1 MAIPDS
7 FLDELVSR
15 TDITELVGGYVRLTK
30 KSGANMFGLCP
41 FHSEKTPS
49 FTVNSEKQIYHCF
62 GCGKGGGAI
71 GFIREIE
78 NLRFR
83 DAVEFLARKAEM
95 AVPED
100 EGQKELTNRRRRIL
114 ELNRETARY
123 FHYMLSTLLGES
135 AREYLATRSIS
146 KASVTRFGIGVA
158 PNEWSSLL
166 DAMQRKGFSQQ
177 ELFDAGLGRAG
188 QKGGGAYDFFRNRLM
203 FPVIDVR
210 GNVIGFSGRRLDAE
224 KDYKYVN
231 SPDTPVFTKSRN
243 LFGLNLAKKSKA
255 GMLILVEGNIDVVML
270 HQAGFD
276 SAVAP
281 LGTALTSEQTRL
293 MTQYT
298 ENIVVVFDPDEMG
311 QKATLRALSLLEKT
325 GKQVKVVN
333 LGASGDPDEFIR
345 KHGADAF
352 KLLLERSENNVD
364 YRLLSILNTCD
375 MNTDDGRLAYLSAA
389 TNLLTDIKSEPERE
403 IYGAKVAQTVGVSA
417 QAVKNEVVK
426 KLKIKGKR
434 QKKDFEKDVTRI
446 RANMQPAS
454 RGLRYSDELSAVA
467 EEGVVRCILL
477 DPILLKTAV
486 DMGFTK
492 DEFTSEFLAKVY
504 GIVQRRIFEE
514 RDVSEKLVLT
524 ELESDEA
531 AQLTV
536 ILQKPEALSH
546 GDKIVSEY
554 IEKIRA
560 EKLKKQ
566 APDEGILLEI
576 KRLKQTTEDRDGYK
590 HS

>member
-1 MAIPDS
+1 
-7 FLDELVSR
+7 
-15 TDITELVGGYVRLTK
+15 
-30 KSGANMFGLCP
+30 
-41 FHSEKTPS
+41 
-49 FTVNSEKQIYHCF
+49 
-62 GCGKGGGAI
+62 
-71 GFIREIE
+71 
-78 NLRFR
+78 
-83 DAVEFLARKAEM
+83 
-95 AVPED
+95 
-100 EGQKELTNRRRRIL
+100 
-114 ELNRETARY
+114 
-123 FHYMLSTLLGES
+123 
-135 AREYLATRSIS
+135 
-146 KASVTRFGIGVA
+146 
-158 PNEWSSLL
+158 
-166 DAMQRKGFSQQ
+166 
-177 ELFDAGLGRAG
+177 
-188 QKGGGAYDFFRNRLM
+188 
-203 FPVIDVR
+203 
-210 GNVIGFSGRRLDAE
+210 
-224 KDYKYVN
+224 
-231 SPDTPVFTKSRN
+231 
-243 LFGLNLAKKSKA
+243 
-255 GMLILVEGNIDVVML
+255 
-270 HQAGFD
+270 
-276 SAVAP
+276 
-281 LGTALTSEQTRL
+281 
-293 MTQYT
+293 
-298 ENIVVVFDPDEMG
+298 
-311 QKATLRALSLLEKT
+311 
-325 GKQVKVVN
+325 
-333 LGASGDPDEFIR
+333 
-345 KHGADAF
+345 
-352 KLLLERSENNVD
+352 
-364 YRLLSILNTCD
+364 
-375 MNTDDGRLAYLSAA
+375 
-389 TNLLTDIKSEPERE
+389 
-403 IYGAKVAQTVGVSA
+403 VGVSA